1 MYKEYFGL
9 KELPFSIAPDPH
21 YFYISEGHREA
32 LAHLMYGIQSD
43 GGFVLLTGEVG
54 TGKTTVCRC
63 LLQQMPENCEIAF
76 LLNPKLSSVELLAS
90 ICDEFGITYKGSET
104 VKDLVARI
112 YDFLLLIH
120 ETDRKAIL
128 IIEEAQNL
136 NVEVLEQIRLLTNL
150 ETSQRKLLQI
160 IMLGQPELKKTLA
173 KPELRQSSQRIT
185 ARYHL
190 GPLAKEEIAAY
201 VNHRLS
207 VAGLV
212 RGELFPPPV
221 MKMLYGL
228 TGGVPRLINVLCDRA
243 LLGAYTQG
251 KEKVDKLT
259 LITAANEIF
268 DESKKRWKQ
277 TSVFLWMLTGFL
289 IALIVAGGVYYI
301 KLMMVSPE
309 FGFRLGSTKTV
320 STPSSQDNNEITLK
334 AHSRDAAYQA
344 LFNAW
349 KITYD
354 SKDGRTAC
362 EQAQAQNLLC
372 HEGKGDI
379 ETLRV
384 INKPALL
391 KLIDAQGKD
400 YYVALTSLQENNAT
414 FTMNGS
420 TQSGDINQLLLRWQG
435 DYELLWRLPGE
446 YEDKLKP
453 GGHGPFVM
461 WLDRQLAIID
471 GKKPRS
477 KPRNVYDDEMVKKVK
492 EFQSAAGLK
501 PDGIVDP
508 TTVGLM
514 IMKTGGEGPVLDYK
528 KGAG

>member
-1 MYKEYFGL
+1 M
-9 KELPFSIAPDPH
+9 SW
-21 YFYISEGHREA
+21 
-32 LAHLMYGIQSD
+32 
-43 GGFVLLTGEVG
+43 
-54 TGKTTVCRC
+54 
-63 LLQQMPENCEIAF
+63 
-76 LLNPKLSSVELLAS
+76 
-90 ICDEFGITYKGSET
+90 
-104 VKDLVARI
+104 
-112 YDFLLLIH
+112 
-120 ETDRKAIL
+120 
-128 IIEEAQNL
+128 
-136 NVEVLEQIRLLTNL
+136 
-150 ETSQRKLLQI
+150 
-160 IMLGQPELKKTLA
+160 
-173 KPELRQSSQRIT
+173 T
-185 ARYHL
+185 A
-190 GPLAKEEIAAY
+190 
-201 VNHRLS
+201 
-207 VAGLV
+207 
-212 RGELFPPPV
+212 
-221 MKMLYGL
+221 
-228 TGGVPRLINVLCDRA
+228 
-243 LLGAYTQG
+243 
-251 KEKVDKLT
+251 
-259 LITAANEIF
+259 
-268 DESKKRWKQ
+268 
-277 TSVFLWMLTGFL
+277 
-289 IALIVAGGVYYI
+289 
-301 KLMMVSPE
+301 
-309 FGFRLGSTKTV
+309 
-320 STPSSQDNNEITLK
+320 
-334 AHSRDAAYQA
+334 
-344 LFNAW
+344 
-349 KITYD
+349 